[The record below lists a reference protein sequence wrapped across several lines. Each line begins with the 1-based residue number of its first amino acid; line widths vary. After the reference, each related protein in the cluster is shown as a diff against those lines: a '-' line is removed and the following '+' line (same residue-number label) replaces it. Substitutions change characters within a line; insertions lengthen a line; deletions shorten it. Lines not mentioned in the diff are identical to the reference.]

1 MTEKS
6 WHRVAALSEV
16 EEGGVFGTHLGD
28 EPIALCRI
36 DGKVYAF
43 DDVCPHAYALLSQGF
58 VEGNEIECPLHGARF
73 EIATGKCVAPP
84 ADQDLKMHEVRIDGD
99 DIYVSA
105 QEK

>member
-6 WHRVAALSEV
+6 WHRVAKAAEV
-16 EEGGVFGTHLGD
+16 GEGELFGAHIGD
-28 EPIALCRI
+28 APIALCRI

-73 EIATGKCVAPP
+73 EIATGRCVAPP
-84 ADQDLKMHEVRIDGD
+84 ADRDLQMHDVRIEGD
-99 DIYVSA
+99 DIYVRA
-105 QEK
+105 PEK

>member
-6 WHRVAALSEV
+6 WHLVAKAADV
-16 EEGGVFGTHLGD
+16 AEGEIFGAHIGD
-28 EPIALCRI
+28 EPIALCRL

-73 EIATGKCVAPP
+73 EIATGRCVAPP
-84 ADQDLKMHEVRIDGD
+84 ADSDLKMHDVRIEGD

-105 QEK
+105 PEK